1 MQKSIFFCKMRIR
14 IKINM
19 NIYQMI
25 NYYLTAGINT
35 GENLLLKCNIIN
47 TRMRAAKLRFH
58 LSYLHQVL
66 KLPYTIRRRA
76 CLNTGISNCLS
87 SSIKLS
93 PQKTYLLYKTTKNVH
108 HMRGFGNAINT
119 DS

>member
-1 MQKSIFFCKMRIR
+1 
-14 IKINM
+14 M

-25 NYYLTAGINT
+25 NYYLTTGIDT

-58 LSYLHQVL
+58 LMLDQML
-66 KLPYTIRRRA
+66 KLPYTIRPRM
-76 CLNTGISNCLS
+76 CLNTSISNCLGGFIELS
-87 SSIKLS
+87 S
-93 PQKTYLLYKTTKNVH
+93 QKTYLLYKTTKNVH
-108 HMRGFGNAINT
+108 HLRGLGYAINT